1 MLFNK
6 KMTLLCS
13 SPGACNVPCIIGVN
27 LNALPQLAELGHGL
41 PGEGG
46 GPPVPDL
53 PGLEH
58 LGGKEQ
64 ARRSSSSPSLAAE
77 PQKAL
82 TSPSHGS
89 MLRKTLR
96 VMSGL
101 GPTGKEVRESRVDA
115 FWGP

>member
-1 MLFNK
+1 
-6 KMTLLCS
+6 MTLLCS

-46 GPPVPDL
+46 GPPGLDL

-58 LGGKEQ
+58 LGGNEQ
-64 ARRSSSSPSLAAE
+64 TRRSSSSPSLAAE

-89 MLRKTLR
+89 VLRRTLS
-96 VMSGL
+96 VVSGL
-101 GPTGKEVRESRVDA
+101 GPTGKGVRESRVDDL
-115 FWGP
+115 WGP